1 MISVLSKKLL
11 TWFQEKQPE
20 IEAMLEQLVNI
31 DSGSACKAGVDQ
43 VADIMAEE
51 YRKLGFAVELLR
63 HENCGNAVIARRPG
77 RNSTKNLLLICHI
90 DTAFPPN
97 YSAEHPYY
105 VKDGRAYG
113 NGVEDMK
120 ICFIN
125 CLYAIKALDALRV
138 DPLVG
143 ITVLMSGDEEAG
155 SISVLD
161 EIKAEGKKADW
172 CIVTEGARANGAF
185 VKERKGNAQL
195 DVWAHGRAAHAGN
208 EPEKGRN
215 AIEELALK
223 IVKLRQIANPALG
236 STVTIGT
243 IQGGKNR
250 ILTAEDAAMQVDLR
264 FRTLEEKSRMFAAV
278 EEILAQPEIDG
289 VQLRYELRYNRP
301 PLTSVPGAEKLYA
314 SLKRISEALEIP
326 YLSAVAGGVSDGNFV
341 ADMGVP
347 TIDGLGPVGGMMCS
361 PEEYLELDSIAP
373 RGARMAALMAD
384 LVNL

>member
-1 MISVLSKKLL
+1 MIESLPRDLL
-11 TWFQEKQPE
+11 AWFQSKQPE
-20 IEAMLEQLVNI
+20 IETMLEQLVNI
-31 DSGSACKAGVDQ
+31 DSGSACKAGVDR
-43 VADIMAEE
+43 VADIMATE
-51 YRKLGFAVELLR
+51 YARLGFSVDILR
-63 HENCGNAVIARRPG
+63 HDECGNAVIAKRPG
-77 RNSTKNLLLICHI
+77 RGSEKNLLLICHI

-97 YSAEHPYY
+97 YSAEHPYR
-105 VKDGRAYG
+105 VENGRAYG
-113 NGVEDMK
+113 NGVVDMK
-120 ICFIN
+120 ICLIN
-125 CLYAIKALDALRV
+125 CLYAIKALDDLDV

-155 SISVLD
+155 SLSVLD
-161 EIKAEGKKADW
+161 EIKAEGRKADW

-195 DVWAHGRAAHAGN
+195 DVWAFGRAAHAGN

-223 IVKLRQIANPALG
+223 IAKLRKVAAPEKG

-243 IQGGKNR
+243 IQGGSNR
-250 ILTAEDAAMQVDLR
+250 ILTAEKAEMKADLR
-264 FRTLEEKSRMFAAV
+264 FLTLKEKTRMFAEV
-278 EEILAQPEIDG
+278 EEILATPEIEG
-289 VQLRYELRYNRP
+289 IQLQYDIRYNRP
-301 PLTSVPGAEKLYA
+301 PLTSVPGSEKLYD
-314 SLKRISEALEIP
+314 SLKKISEALEIP

-373 RGARMAALMAD
+373 RGARMAALIAD